1 MERSMPFDF
10 RATNHTSR
18 WNPAHAGIAKR
29 QFELRLNVLSY
40 DLFTFFIILH
50 GQLLSMK
57 TITDLLLLGDPRLYE
72 VCRPV
77 LKTELPLV
85 AVWIADLDNVM
96 KEIRAKYGF
105 GRAIAAPQLGIMK
118 RLIYMNIDKPAV
130 FINPELSGLSD
141 EMFEL
146 WDDCMSFPHLLVKVK
161 RHQALTIKYLDEKW
175 EPQEWKMENALAE
188 LLQHEYDHLNGILCT
203 MRAID
208 EKSFR
213 WRA

>member
-1 MERSMPFDF
+1 
-10 RATNHTSR
+10 
-18 WNPAHAGIAKR
+18 
-29 QFELRLNVLSY
+29 
-40 DLFTFFIILH
+40 
-50 GQLLSMK
+50 MK
-57 TITDLLLLGDPRLYE
+57 TINDLLLLGDPRLYE
-72 VCRPV
+72 MCGPV

-85 AVWIADLDNVM
+85 AGWVADLDNVM

-118 RLIYMNIDKPAV
+118 RLIYMNIDKPVV
-130 FINPELSGLSD
+130 FINPELTGMSA

-161 RHQALTIKYLDEKW
+161 RHRALTIQYLDENW
-175 EPQEWKMENALAE
+175 EPQQWKMENALAE